1 MSEVSPESKTFQPQ
15 KTQDGSDMVS
25 IIAIVA
31 VAIVCLACVAA
42 CTLMGYAFF
51 SNPPW

>member
-1 MSEVSPESKTFQPQ
+1 MSEGSKESTAFQPQ
-15 KTQDGSDMVS
+15 ADDSSDRVS

-31 VAIVCLACVAA
+31 TMFVTLACIGA
-42 CTLMGYAFF
+42 CTLMGYVFF